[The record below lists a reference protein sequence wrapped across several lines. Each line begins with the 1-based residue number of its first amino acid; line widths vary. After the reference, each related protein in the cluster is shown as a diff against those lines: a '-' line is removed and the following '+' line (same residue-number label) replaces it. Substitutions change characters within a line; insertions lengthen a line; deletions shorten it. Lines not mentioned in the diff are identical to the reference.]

1 MNKIKD
7 RNRRIIIRVKKKI
20 LKETELSDKKYIA
33 TYRDIKKY
41 FKYFN
46 KILFKDKLNSFNDI
60 QIKRLVK
67 ASGQCVE
74 NIDYYNNKFKTNY
87 SYLDFRR
94 NVVTKGI
101 ELNNLVGKKLTI
113 GNIKVE
119 GHDLCRPCKHLE
131 ETLKGQDII
140 KEFLRRGGLRCE
152 ILKSGTINIAD
163 EIKVV

>member
-20 LKETELSDKKYIA
+20 LKDTELSDKKYIA
-33 TYRDIKKY
+33 TYKDIKKY

-74 NIDYYNNKFKTNY
+74 NIDYYKGTSFFVLEMMPKYKNKT
-87 SYLDFRR
+87 
-94 NVVTKGI
+94 
-101 ELNNLVGKKLTI
+101 
-113 GNIKVE
+113 
-119 GHDLCRPCKHLE
+119 
-131 ETLKGQDII
+131 
-140 KEFLRRGGLRCE
+140 EFLNTLSHEMVHLVATNCYEGYW
-152 ILKSGTINIAD
+152 
-163 EIKVV
+163 